1 MLTTTADNLYRSTG
15 SFCLDYLFGR
25 ELTLS
30 KANIASGLASAAVTV
45 MGGGFEQIPL
55 AVIEDIP
62 FVDFVDHDQ

>member
-1 MLTTTADNLYRSTG
+1 
-15 SFCLDYLFGR
+15 LFGR